1 MFAPDGKVRR
11 QVEPKFK
18 VSGACDGFGDGSG
31 DLHACTFAATDAS
44 TLYLGTAGSD
54 GAVLGQ
60 PETNEVVAMD
70 LGTGKERW
78 RTKEPHGRAMRPLA
92 VEGGKAL
99 VYVQPGKG
107 PNDSAAIATIAATG
121 GAPQIL
127 LQTPAAA
134 AEAER
139 TFYLTPCMA
148 WSGGRFFLLNGR
160 VQSPTAQKK
169 DRTLLSFGK

>member
-1 MFAPDGKVRR
+1 MTLN
-11 QVEPKFK
+11 
-18 VSGACDGFGDGSG
+18 FGD
-31 DLHACTFAATDAS
+31 AT
-44 TLYLGTAGSD
+44 TLYLGTAGSE
-54 GAVLGQ
+54 GVVVGE
-60 PETNEVVAMD
+60 PETNEVVAVD
-70 LGTGKERW
+70 LATGKEKW

-92 VEGGKAL
+92 VEGGKAV

-121 GAPQIL
+121 GAPQVL

-134 AEAER
+134 TGAESAFFLR
-139 TFYLTPCMA
+139 PRMA